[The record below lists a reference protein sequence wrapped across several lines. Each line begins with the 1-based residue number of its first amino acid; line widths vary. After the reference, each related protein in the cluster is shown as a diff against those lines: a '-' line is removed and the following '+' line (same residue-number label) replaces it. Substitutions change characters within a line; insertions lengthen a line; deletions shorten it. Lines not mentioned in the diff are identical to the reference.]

1 MRKIYFVAISLLFF
15 NLIQGQIINI
25 PDANFK
31 AKLLSASALV
41 QVASIQTPNLSGNVS
56 SYNSIDTNNDGE
68 IQVSEALVIK
78 YLNINSG
85 NIMDLTGIEN
95 FTNLVNL
102 NCSTNQLTTLNISA
116 LTNLVFL
123 NCSVN
128 QLSALNVTNLTSLL
142 SLDCSSNLLPVLNL
156 TGLGALNTLKCSNN
170 QLTSLNISNIN
181 YLTLLD
187 FSNNAIQNI
196 NLSSAVSLE
205 SLSMGA
211 NPYTA
216 QVNLSNLINLQFL
229 YLQNLPSNAISPLTV
244 SVMPH
249 LTSLTSLTTD
259 GSALGNINY
268 ALLPNLQTL
277 FCRNSGLTNMNGI
290 PNTLSVFVCQN
301 NQLTSL
307 NLTGFSNLTALNF
320 ANNPL
325 TSLTFGNHPNLITMF
340 AGQTNLTTID
350 VSNLPALSSLSV
362 YNSPVLITC
371 NIKNGINTTMS
382 FNLCPNL
389 QCITADS
396 SEISTVQNN
405 IITYGYTNCS
415 VSSNCSLQNDDFERY
430 NTFRLYPNPAVNI
443 LNIEAN
449 SSTKIK
455 SIIIYNILGQ
465 VVNTINNAED
475 VSSIDIS
482 NLIKGSYLIKLITTD
497 GGNLNMKFVKE

>member
-1 MRKIYFVAISLLFF
+1 MKKFYFLTMSLLS
-15 NLIQGQIINI
+15 LSGIQAQIITI

-31 AKLLSASALV
+31 AKLLSASSSV
-41 QVASIQTPNLSGNVS
+41 HVASVQTPNLNGNVT
-56 SYNSIDTNNDGE
+56 SYNSVDANNDGE
-68 IQVSEALVIK
+68 IQVSEAMAIK
-78 YLNINSG
+78 YLDVSSSDIV
-85 NIMDLTGIEN
+85 DLTGIES
-95 FTNLVNL
+95 FVNLENL
-102 NCSTNQLTTLNISA
+102 NCFTNQLTTLNIVG

-128 QLSALNVTNLTSLL
+128 QIAALNLNNLTNLL
-142 SLDCSSNLLPVLNL
+142 SLNCSSNLLSALNL
-156 TGLGALNTLKCSNN
+156 TGLGSLNTLRCSNN
-170 QLTSLNISNIN
+170 QLTNLNINNIG

-196 NLSSAVSLE
+196 DLSSAVSLE

-211 NPYTA
+211 NPFIT
-216 QVNLSNLINLQFL
+216 QVNLGSLVNLQFL

-244 SVMPH
+244 NVMPN

-320 ANNPL
+320 TNNPL

-350 VSNLPALSSLSV
+350 VSNLPALSTLSI
-362 YNSPVLITC
+362 YNSSILTTC
-371 NIKNGINTTMS
+371 NIKNGINTTLS

-389 QCITADS
+389 QCITADN
-396 SEISTVQNN
+396 SEISTIQNN
-405 IITYGYTNCS
+405 IITNGYTNCS
-415 VSSNCSLQNDDFERY
+415 VSSNCSLQNDDFERNY
-430 NTFRLYPNPAVNI
+430 TFRLYPNPAVNI

-455 SIIIYNILGQ
+455 SIIIYNVLGQ
-465 VVNTINNAED
+465 VVNTINNAENI
-475 VSSIDIS
+475 SSIDIS
-482 NLIKGSYLIKLITTD
+482 NLIKGTYLIKLIRTD
-497 GGNLNMKFVKE
+497 TGNSKMKFVKE